1 MSKIKD
7 FFKKNLR
14 DIATVVGFAVGGP
27 AGAAIGQGIGSLAE
41 GRDPM
46 KSLMSAGKVYG
57 GSSFAQG
64 LGLQGGQGIGSLN
77 PLSNQ
82 FMLRPSN
89 IGAGA
94 TQYGEGVGGFFEG
107 LGGAARGSLAEGQKL
122 GEAFGNLSALQKLG
136 VLGVGASTVAGMQD
150 EGPPA
155 TMPAST
161 SGYLTQG
168 LRPATLSNVYG
179 TGGIPMV
186 SSGMPGGSM
195 DPISQTYLDLLAR
208 QDKDYGDINFPT
220 FSQQRLTANQGGIA
234 RLADGGELPEVDL
247 RFTGGGT
254 NDPMGSGDEDTIPAL
269 LADGEFV
276 MTKQAVKGIGNGN
289 HSKGIEMLYA
299 MMDNNEKKAQ
309 NMGLGR
315 A

>member
-1 MSKIKD
+1 
-7 FFKKNLR
+7 
-14 DIATVVGFAVGGP
+14 
-27 AGAAIGQGIGSLAE
+27 
-41 GRDPM
+41 
-46 KSLMSAGKVYG
+46 
-57 GSSFAQG
+57 
-64 LGLQGGQGIGSLN
+64 
-77 PLSNQ
+77 
-82 FMLRPSN
+82 
-89 IGAGA
+89 
-94 TQYGEGVGGFFEG
+94 
-107 LGGAARGSLAEGQKL
+107 
-122 GEAFGNLSALQKLG
+122 
-136 VLGVGASTVAGMQD
+136 
-150 EGPPA
+150 
-155 TMPAST
+155 
-161 SGYLTQG
+161 
-168 LRPATLSNVYG
+168 
-179 TGGIPMV
+179 
-186 SSGMPGGSM
+186 MPGGSM

>member
-1 MSKIKD
+1 MGIKS

-27 AGAAIGQGIGSLAE
+27 AGAAIGQGVGSLAE

-57 GSSFAQG
+57 GANIARGFGISPETITPGSGSF
-64 LGLQGGQGIGSLN
+64 LQRAAPGV
-77 PLSNQ
+77 
-82 FMLRPSN
+82 
-89 IGAGA
+89 
-94 TQYGEGVGGFFEG
+94 TQQGVGGFFQNLGAQGSNLLTGTNYGTTPLG
-107 LGGAARGSLAEGQKL
+107 LSFKSLTPM
-122 GEAFGNLSALQKLG
+122 QKLG
-136 VLGVGASTVAGMQD
+136 VLGVGASTVAGLQD

-186 SSGMPGGSM
+186 SSGMGAGTM
-195 DPISQTYLDLLAR
+195 DPVNQTFLELLAR
-208 QDKDYGDINFPT
+208 SGQDYGDIAFPT
-220 FSQQRLTANQGGIA
+220 FTQQRMTANQGGIA
-234 RLADGGELPEVDL
+234 RLADGGEIPEVDL
-247 RFTGGGT
+247 REHGGAT
-254 NDPMGSGDEDTIPAL
+254 HDASGSGDEDTIPAL

-276 MTKQAVKGIGNGN
+276 MTKQAVKGIGDGN
-289 HSKGIEMLYA
+289 HSKGISMLYA

-309 NMGLGR
+309 SMGLGR

>member
-1 MSKIKD
+1 
-7 FFKKNLR
+7 
-14 DIATVVGFAVGGP
+14 
-27 AGAAIGQGIGSLAE
+27 
-41 GRDPM
+41 M

-64 LGLQGGQGIGSLN
+64 LGLQGGQGLGSLN

-89 IGAGA
+89 IQAA
-94 TQYGEGVGGFFEG
+94 TQFGDGVGGFFEG
-107 LGGAARGSLAEGQKL
+107 LGGAARGKLAPGQKI

-136 VLGVGASTVAGMQD
+136 VLGIGATTLAGLQD

-186 SSGMPGGSM
+186 SSGMGAGTM
-195 DPISQTYLDLLAR
+195 DPVNQTFLELLAR
-208 QDKDYGDINFPT
+208 SGQNYGDIAFPT
-220 FSQQRLTANQGGIA
+220 FTQQRMTANQGGIA
-234 RLADGGELPEVDL
+234 RLADGGQLPEVDL
-247 RFTGGGT
+247 REHGGAT
-254 NDPMGSGDEDTIPAL
+254 HDASGSGDEDTIPAL

-276 MTKQAVKGIGNGN
+276 MTKQAVKGIGDGN

-309 NMGLGR
+309 SMGLGR